1 MRASIIW
8 PLMKKIQIV
17 SLAASLGLV
26 GVVVAGVP
34 GINVAMAQQ
43 RGKPKFN
50 TWRQYLGGADS
61 SQYSSLDQINRTN
74 VTKLEVAWTY
84 PSGDMR
90 TYRFNP
96 IVVDNVMFTLA
107 KNMALV
113 ALDAA
118 TGKEIWTHENQG
130 AIGDRG
136 INYWESADRKDR
148 RLLFIN
154 AGFLTAVDASTGKT
168 IETFGDKGKVD
179 IRLGLNRDITGVR
192 PLQTGNPGRVYDNL
206 IILSLP
212 AGGAQYVSNPGDT
225 HAYDIRTGKL
235 VWTFHSVPEKGEVG
249 AETWPE
255 AALATGGGV
264 HNWSELTVDEAR
276 GIAYIPFGTARF
288 DFYGGNRIG
297 NDLFGNSIVALD
309 AKTGKRLWHFQAVH
323 HDLWDYDFPQAPK
336 LLTIR
341 HDGRNV
347 DVIAQASKQGY
358 LYVLDRVTGK
368 PIWPIEEKPVPQ
380 SDVPGEVT
388 SPTQPI
394 PTAPPPFARQSF
406 SEKDINP
413 YLTAEEQ
420 ASLRE
425 LLKNSRNEGVF
436 TPPSLKGSI
445 EMPGH
450 NGGANWGS
458 SAINPT
464 KGTFYIVSKELPTF
478 IQIVPP
484 GAPTGRGGRGGA
496 RGNTPTPGGPEG
508 GRAGGQAPAA
518 PQGPR
523 IVQNPG
529 YAPVPGGAAAAPPP
543 PPPPPPVIPGAPAG
557 FVAYNSPY
565 SFMNGYANGMSAI
578 GAPWSQLTAYD
589 LNSGKIIWQV
599 PDGEMPGLPGG
610 KTEQG
615 SYAPRG
621 GVTATGGGLLF
632 VGTSSDRKVR
642 AYDQDT
648 GKVLWSADVP
658 AAVEGVATV
667 YEVGGREYVVFCV
680 GGGRGLFAP
689 RESIGIAAAPG
700 PAQYIAYALPKR

>member
-1 MRASIIW
+1 
-8 PLMKKIQIV
+8 MK
-17 SLAASLGLV
+17 AAYNPSNMKNQLT
-26 GVVVAGVP
+26 VVVAAVGVCL
-34 GINVAMAQQ
+34 IAAAVAVPVAQQ
-43 RGKPKFN
+43 KAKPKFN
-50 TWRQYLGGADS
+50 TWRQYLGGSDS
-61 SQYSSLDQINRTN
+61 SQYSSLDQITKNN
-74 VTKLEVAWTY
+74 VGQLQVAWMYST
-84 PSGDMR
+84 GDTR

-96 IVVDNVMFTLA
+96 IVVDNVMYTLA
-107 KNMALV
+107 KNMAVV

-136 INYWESADRKDR
+136 MNYWESADRKDR
-148 RLLFIN
+148 RLLYIN
-154 AGFLTAVDASTGKT
+154 GGFLTAIDAETGKT
-168 IETFGDKGKVD
+168 LETFGEKGKVD
-179 IRLGLNRDITGVR
+179 LRVGLDRDISGVR
-192 PLQTGNPGRVYDNL
+192 PLQTGNPGRIYENL

-212 AGGAQYVSNPGDT
+212 AGGAQYISNPGDT
-225 HAYDIRTGKL
+225 HAYDVRTGKL
-235 VWTFHSVPEKGEVG
+235 AWTFHSVPEKGEFG

-255 AALATGGGV
+255 AALASGGGV
-264 HNWSELTVDEAR
+264 HNWSELTVDEGR
-276 GIAYIPFGTARF
+276 GIVYIPFGTARF

-380 SDVPGEVT
+380 SDVPGEKT

-406 SEKDINP
+406 TEKDINP
-413 YLTAEEQ
+413 YLTADEQ
-420 ASLRE
+420 ASVRE

-436 TPPSLKGSI
+436 TPPSMKGSI
-445 EMPGH
+445 ELPGH

-458 SAINPT
+458 SAVNPT
-464 KGTFYIVSKELPTF
+464 KGTFYVVSKELPTLLR
-478 IQIVPP
+478 IVPP
-484 GAPTGRGGRGGA
+484 GAPAGRRGGGRA
-496 RGNTPTPGGPEG
+496 NAPAPGGPEG
-508 GRAGGQAPAA
+508 AGGRASGPATPPAA
-518 PQGPR
+518 PTPA
-523 IVQNPG
+523 V
-529 YAPVPGGAAAAPPP
+529 V
-543 PPPPPPVIPGAPAG
+543 PGAPEG

-565 SFMNGYANGMSAI
+565 DFFNNYANGMSAM
-578 GAPWSQLTAYD
+578 GPPWSQLTAYD
-589 LNSGKIIWQV
+589 LNTGKIIWQV
-599 PDGEMPGLPGG
+599 PNGEMPGLPGG
-610 KTEQG
+610 KTEPG

-621 GVTATGGGLLF
+621 GPVATAGGLLF
-632 VGTSSDRKVR
+632 VGTSSDRKLR

-648 GKVLWSADVP
+648 GKVLWSMDVG
-658 AAVEGVATV
+658 AAVEGVPTV

-689 RESIGIAAAPG
+689 RGVGIASEPAA
-700 PAQYIAYALPKR
+700 AQYIALALPKK